1 MAVTTV
7 KNTTHFGRRLH
18 RIYLTWGAAL
28 AVAAGLGLLGAPRA
42 SLAADEQAA
51 APAYSEKG
59 ADTCL
64 VCHSDAKVAGIFK
77 TKHGAPGNADAP
89 FGHGQLQCE
98 SCHGPGAAHA
108 GMTLTDGK
116 LAQVIRFA
124 PDSAASVETQNGMCL
139 GCHETSTRH
148 LWAAS
153 GHASA
158 GLSCADC
165 HKAHDP
171 ADKVLRTGTQSEVCF
186 DCHKTQKANSLK
198 PYAHPIRQ
206 GEMACSSC
214 HQPHGSTTR
223 AALKG
228 ATVNETCYSCHPDL
242 RGPFVWEHAP
252 VSEDCTLC
260 HDQHGSIHP
269 AMLKQR
275 PPFLCQTC
283 HSASGHPSVAYGP
296 NALPG
301 GTAPSQAVVAGSCT
315 NCHTQ
320 VHGSNHPSGRSLT
333 R

>member
-7 KNTTHFGRRLH
+7 KNTIHFGRRL
-18 RIYLTWGAAL
+18 RRTDPVWSAAWA
-28 AVAAGLGLLGAPRA
+28 AVAGLGLLGAPQAGMAAEDAATA
-42 SLAADEQAA
+42 S
-51 APAYSEKG
+51 AYSENG

-64 VCHSDAKVAGIFK
+64 ACHANAEVEGIFK
-77 TKHGAPGNADAP
+77 TKHGAPGNADGP

-108 GMTLTDGK
+108 SMTQIDGK
-116 LAQVIRFA
+116 LAQVIHFE
-124 PDSAASVETQNGMCL
+124 PDDEASAETENGMCL
-139 GCHETSTRH
+139 GCHASNTRH
-148 LWAAS
+148 QWAAS

-165 HKAHDP
+165 HKVHDP

-186 DCHKTQKANSLK
+186 GCHKTQHANSLK

-214 HQPHGSTTR
+214 HQPHNTTTR

-228 ATVNETCYSCHPDL
+228 ATANETCYSCHADL

-296 NALPG
+296 SGLPG
-301 GTAPSQAVVAGSCT
+301 GSTPSPAVVAGSCT